1 MMVKVRAGNGGGLLQ
16 VLLDGGVVLLS
27 GGKNAAQGGLTEWAE
42 AVGERT
48 RGSLHVGGVRSGLNR
63 GL

>member
-27 GGKNAAQGGLTEWAE
+27 GGKNAARGGLTELAE
-42 AVGERT
+42 GVGERT
-48 RGSLHVGGVRSGLNR
+48 RGSLRVGGVRSGLNR